1 MLKKGLIVLLLV
13 LVLSVSSY
21 SAEAKKSAVGG
32 YLLSGL
38 VGFGT
43 GHFYIGSDHAM
54 KFLLLE
60 GGSLAVYIVG
70 AAITASALTQ
80 AVDYTDPL
88 AGASKVTGQAALGST
103 ISLIGGVALLAFHIW
118 DFVDIF
124 GEIDKKK
131 AEGVVAWQPS
141 VNFGPD
147 GQTTVALSYNY

>member
-1 MLKKGLIVLLLV
+1 MLKKGLIVLLLI

-21 SAEAKKSAVGG
+21 SEETKKSAVGG

-60 GGSLAVYIVG
+60 GGSLAVYVVG
-70 AAITASALTQ
+70 TVIATSAVTQ
-80 AVDYTDPL
+80 AYNFNDP
-88 AGASKVTGQAALGST
+88 AGAEKAASQAVLGGT
-103 ISLIGGVALLAFHIW
+103 ISLVGGVALLAFHIW
-118 DFVDIF
+118 DFIDIF

-141 VNFGPD
+141 VNFGPN